1 MMIDKGANP
10 FVINYDGETE
20 YKKWSLSGESL
31 SNLPRKSFYFPVR
44 KFPGF
49 PQKPWHYENGVFQGQ
64 FGDVI
69 GRGGEGTVIGGVFNG
84 EKVAYK
90 FVEIGRSSFYEKAE
104 EDLKTQLNE
113 MTEMQSTP
121 GSCILPIKLHFR

>member
-10 FVINYDGETE
+10 FVVDYYGRTE
-20 YKKWSLSGESL
+20 YKMRSLSDESL
-31 SNLPRKSFYFPVR
+31 SNLPQKSCYFPVR

-49 PQKPWHYENGVFQGQ
+49 PHNPWNYENGVFQGR

-69 GRGGEGTVIGGVFNG
+69 GRGGEGIVIGGVFNG
-84 EKVAYK
+84 EKMAFK
-90 FVEIGRSSFYEKAE
+90 FVEIGRSSSYEKASAN
-104 EDLKTQLNE
+104 LKTQLSE
-113 MTEMQSTP
+113 MNEMQSTP